1 MPYPHHYGT
10 LYSGLPVRN
19 DSVFAW
25 GRDRAHQRQPIRSSI
40 LVVNV
45 EATSGLTK

>member
-1 MPYPHHYGT
+1 MPYPHHDRT
-10 LYSGLPVRN
+10 FYSGLPVRKG
-19 DSVFAW
+19 SVFAR

-45 EATSGLTK
+45 EATSSFTK